1 MDVDE
6 LPHEPADLEDLHIP
20 WSVLEDL
27 VLRRAYLDGHSSTI
41 ELAETLCVS
50 PMVMEQA
57 IEELRHN
64 QLIDVRGR
72 ERRNYFVAVTDLGH
86 EQVNERLALS
96 RYAGAVPVSLDDYTA
111 MVRAQDHPALASHE
125 TVRRAFADLVIGDK
139 LLNSIGPAL
148 RANGA
153 IFLYGP
159 PGTGK
164 SAIAER
170 LNRIH
175 TDAVLVPRTVLVD
188 GQIVVVYDPVV
199 HEPIDPQPE
208 RLDRRWVLCRRPSV
222 IVGGELTAGQ
232 LNLTYEPHAGIY
244 LAPIQMQANNGILVI
259 DDFGRQALTPEQLLN
274 RWIVPLDRS
283 IDYLTLDY
291 GVKFEIP
298 LTTKI
303 VFSTNLEPSHLA
315 DEAFFR
321 RIRSKVLV
329 PAIEDAAFDEILTR
343 VAAATGVEVT
353 ADAPAHLRRMSREQ
367 GDGDLRPYLPGAVC
381 ELVRSITAYDDEPA
395 VLDVAMVDRIVELY
409 FTQDPGVHA
418 ARVAHLAAQGITASP
433 EVVPAAPAGSPPEVG
448 AAATPGCV
456 VALRDAV
463 AEATH
468 RLLWC
473 AGAPDVRAVV
483 VGLAAALA
491 DGVGPAAG
499 ADDEVV
505 AVEAPGGVVLRA
517 TVARSHDVPARRAL
531 ERFVEDAGHLLALL
545 EVPEDTALVAEL
557 ADAEVER
564 HLLEADVDALQRVLA
579 RLSSTDAVVALRFA
593 GDGADPAA
601 TPAALAACARSE
613 VRGHDRAGPYGR
625 DHVVV
630 VVTSDSGDP
639 AGDAAALVAR
649 LAERWRADH
658 PAAPA
663 MVAGVALAS
672 VDPSAALVAAVGA
685 SDRAAVDATPLVLAD
700 AAEYR

>member
-208 RLDRRWVLCRRPSV
+208 RLDR
-222 IVGGELTAGQ
+222 
-232 LNLTYEPHAGIY
+232 
-244 LAPIQMQANNGILVI
+244 
-259 DDFGRQALTPEQLLN
+259 
-274 RWIVPLDRS
+274 
-283 IDYLTLDY
+283 
-291 GVKFEIP
+291 
-298 LTTKI
+298 
-303 VFSTNLEPSHLA
+303 
-315 DEAFFR
+315 
-321 RIRSKVLV
+321 
-329 PAIEDAAFDEILTR
+329 
-343 VAAATGVEVT
+343 
-353 ADAPAHLRRMSREQ
+353 
-367 GDGDLRPYLPGAVC
+367 
-381 ELVRSITAYDDEPA
+381 
-395 VLDVAMVDRIVELY
+395 
-409 FTQDPGVHA
+409 
-418 ARVAHLAAQGITASP
+418 
-433 EVVPAAPAGSPPEVG
+433 
-448 AAATPGCV
+448 
-456 VALRDAV
+456 
-463 AEATH
+463 
-468 RLLWC
+468 
-473 AGAPDVRAVV
+473 
-483 VGLAAALA
+483 
-491 DGVGPAAG
+491 
-499 ADDEVV
+499 
-505 AVEAPGGVVLRA
+505 
-517 TVARSHDVPARRAL
+517 
-531 ERFVEDAGHLLALL
+531 
-545 EVPEDTALVAEL
+545 
-557 ADAEVER
+557 
-564 HLLEADVDALQRVLA
+564 
-579 RLSSTDAVVALRFA
+579 
-593 GDGADPAA
+593 
-601 TPAALAACARSE
+601 
-613 VRGHDRAGPYGR
+613 
-625 DHVVV
+625 
-630 VVTSDSGDP
+630 
-639 AGDAAALVAR
+639 
-649 LAERWRADH
+649 
-658 PAAPA
+658 
-663 MVAGVALAS
+663 
-672 VDPSAALVAAVGA
+672 
-685 SDRAAVDATPLVLAD
+685 
-700 AAEYR
+700 